1 MKYIITMK
9 LYICKEHNN
18 IVINFSETLTGYTHI
33 RLLECKLNNSWYNIT
48 NENNEIVFSIDNKN
62 STKVIEPGNYN
73 VETLSQAIG
82 RTKLINFKRVLPTGK
97 TQMILDDKVKVN
109 FSRPKNFARILGFKE
124 IEYSKS
130 GISPYKANFLPV
142 TEYVVRCNLIDTPT
156 NYINDKR
163 SNYLQV
169 LTLQDKG
176 EIGKAVTYSFPTSV
190 PVPIKKTDITSLRIW
205 ITGQNEELIN
215 FNGYPI
221 SFQLELI

>member
-97 TQMILDDKVKVN
+97 TQMVLDDKVKVN

-156 NYINDKR
+156 NYIINTAQ
-163 SNYLQV
+163 SLNAN
-169 LTLQDKG
+169 
-176 EIGKAVTYSFPTSV
+176 ISM
-190 PVPIKKTDITSLRIW
+190 PISIFLCLYFYVSKEVDDRV
-205 ITGQNEELIN
+205 TGQHLLPVNMRSPHRWRLPKPIFGNQVVILI
-215 FNGYPI
+215 
-221 SFQLELI
+221 L